1 MKFNIKKHWS
11 TILCSLIVLFTIFG
25 KLTFQPNVVDP
36 MQAMGLNENHI
47 YMLAA
52 IEIIALVLYV
62 IPKTVKI
69 GFLLLTAYYG
79 GAIAFNLTSPIDMIP
94 AIVFTII
101 IWVLTYIRMPSIFLN
116 K

>member
-1 MKFNIKKHWS
+1 MKFNIKKYWP

-47 YMLAA
+47 YILAI

-79 GAIAFNLTSPIDMIP
+79 GAIAFNLTSPVDMIP